1 MKIRPLHDKVIL
13 KREEEAKDYAKKW
26 IAFDELNDEAHRI
39 LGQIEIATGNPKVG
53 LQELKEAVDKT
64 IQKLKDSGE
73 LDKLIDDAF
82 KASIE
87 K

>member
-1 MKIRPLHDKVIL
+1 MLRYYFDCTK
-13 KREEEAKDYAKKW
+13 KDSK
-26 IAFDELNDEAHRI
+26 
-39 LGQIEIATGNPKVG
+39 
-53 LQELKEAVDKT
+53 ELKEAVDKT